1 MVSLTCWAIISDSDL
16 EIKSDA
22 VPENKT
28 GVAKTVSALRE
39 AMGLARWR
47 LDIPML
53 RTCPRDLL

>member
-1 MVSLTCWAIISDSDL
+1 MISDSDL

-47 LDIPML
+47 LHIPIVVL
-53 RTCPRDLL
+53 IPKRNGIIF